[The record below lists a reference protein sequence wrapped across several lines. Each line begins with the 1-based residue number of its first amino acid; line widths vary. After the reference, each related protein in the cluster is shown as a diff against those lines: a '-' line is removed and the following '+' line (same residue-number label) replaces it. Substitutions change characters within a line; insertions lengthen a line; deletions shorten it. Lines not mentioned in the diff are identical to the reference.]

1 MCFRLNILEGVESAD
16 ENRDAV
22 ESIAHLLLRRL
33 NNEVDTH
40 STSLGYWQ
48 NTMVIL
54 QDADNCTEWSED
66 DDKALRN
73 HVSKL
78 KGERSLIQNTVVTL
92 ESPFSVEDAPKQ
104 DGQMSPPS
112 TRNSRSRQKLMD
124 LETAVLM
131 QELMSM
137 REDISELKHQAD
149 LSDKEK
155 VLAHE
160 KMKVRSTD

>member
-1 MCFRLNILEGVESAD
+1 MESAD

-33 NNEVDTH
+33 NNEIDTH

-54 QDADNCTEWSED
+54 QDSSQENLKEWSED

-92 ESPFSVEDAPKQ
+92 ESPFSIEDAPKQ
-104 DGQMSPPS
+104 DGQLSPPS
-112 TRNSRSRQKLMD
+112 ARNSRSRQKLMD

-137 REDISELKHQAD
+137 REDISELKHQAE

-155 VLAHE
+155 LLAHE
-160 KMKVRSTD
+160 KMKVKFDTLPSYHY